1 MQPRFDVSPEEAIA
15 LVVARARQAGAQD
28 RRESVPVG
36 AARGRV
42 LLEDVTSLAD
52 RPTGNDSALDG
63 FACVAADTAAA
74 TTADPV
80 HLILLG
86 ESVAGKPFTGSVAR
100 GQAVSVATGALVPV
114 GADAV
119 IGVEHAG
126 VVDGSV
132 SVSRPADPKAVRPK
146 AQDLKAGETYL
157 RTGTRLSSAA
167 VGLAAA
173 MGHATVAV
181 ARRPRVAILTTG
193 DEVVVAGTPLSA
205 GQVYDANGAALAALA
220 TAAGCEVSVLE
231 HVRDDGAALARVL
244 ERVTTA
250 APAPDLV
257 VTSGGVSRGE
267 RDVVRDA
274 MLQSG
279 ELEFWR
285 VTIRP
290 GGPTLFGGYGGVP
303 LLGLAGNPVSSLVGW
318 LLFGRAFTDTLTG
331 FAGPLPYY
339 DRIAVHPAG
348 EFKAERK
355 TVLYR
360 AQLDRRAGVLH
371 ATPYANQS
379 SGVLRALVE
388 SDALVVVP
396 GTSGAVVATT
406 APAPETT
413 ATAATPTACATAAAT
428 ATAIDLR
435 RWL

>member
-1 MQPRFDVSPEEAIA
+1 MVPWAVALRVQPRFDIAPDEAIA
-15 LVVARARQAGAQD
+15 LVVARARRARAAED
-28 RRESVPVG
+28 RRESVPVA

-42 LLEDVTSLAD
+42 LLEDAASLAD

-63 FACVAADTAAA
+63 FACLAADTATA
-74 TTADPV
+74 TAADPV
-80 HLILLG
+80 HLVLLG
-86 ESVAGKPFTGSVAR
+86 ASVAGRPFPGTVGR
-100 GQAVSVATGALVPV
+100 GQAVSVATGALVPD

-126 VVDGSV
+126 VVDGRLR
-132 SVSRPADPKAVRPK
+132 VSRPADPQAVRPQ
-146 AQDLKAGETYL
+146 AQDLRAGHTYL
-157 RTGTRLSSAA
+157 RAGIRLSSAA
-167 VGLAAA
+167 VGLSAA
-173 MGHATVAV
+173 MGHAAVTV
-181 ARRPRVAILTTG
+181 ARRPRVALLTTG
-193 DEVVVAGTPLSA
+193 DEVVAAGARLSA

-220 TAAGCEVSVLE
+220 VAAGCEVTLLE
-231 HVRDDGAALARVL
+231 HVRDDGGSLARVL
-244 ERVTTA
+244 ERVTTVE
-250 APAPDLV
+250 PMPDLV

-274 MLQSG
+274 MLHTG
-279 ELEFWR
+279 DLEFWR

-290 GGPTLFGGYGGVP
+290 GGPTMFGSHGGVP

-318 LLFGRAFTDTLTG
+318 LLFGRAFIDTLTG
-331 FAGPLPYY
+331 FDGPLPYY
-339 DRIAVHPAG
+339 DRIAVRLAG

-360 AQLDRRAGVLH
+360 ARLEQLDGALY
-371 ATPYANQS
+371 ATPHANQS

-396 GTSGAVVATT
+396 GAAT
-406 APAPETT
+406 AAE
-413 ATAATPTACATAAAT
+413 ATAATTSAA